1 MRVNTVRQL
10 KIRRLATESD
20 DSKHELRAAL
30 LPGNHELFDQRFSM
44 LLLCCTTFDQKA
56 IRRLGEG
63 NVTAARKLDDLPGH
77 CGVQLLATI
86 CEHRGHSLLWHRD
99 PLEDWNQL
107 AEAALFARELHQ
119 LRQDLLGCSGER
131 HRQLAPLPP
140 RDCEQLEGG
149 ESFLELLHPQ
159 SRLHDNDSGSHGET
173 HTVFP
178 HLGSE
183 GFDLL
188 EVPRREVHTQNDFV
202 GSLIWCPITAWEHA
216 KNPLH
221 HLNVHSLPESL
232 QELIDHHHVVFVS
245 ILLESGLKFGD
256 DLWCFLSRSTH
267 TLHNLRHLYWRELLE
282 FFQ

>member
-107 AEAALFARELHQ
+107 AEAALFARKLHQ

-149 ESFLELLHPQ
+149 ESFLELVQPQ
-159 SRLHDNDSGSHGET
+159 SSFHHSCGSSNGEA
-173 HTVFP
+173 HTIIP
-178 HLGSE
+178 HLRDQTLNIHKAAS
-183 GFDLL
+183 
-188 EVPRREVHTQNDFV
+188 REVHIEEDFV
-202 GSLIWCPITAWEHA
+202 GVLIWFPVQARKHVEYR
-216 KNPLH
+216 LH
-221 HLNVHSLPESL
+221 HLYIHPLPESL

-245 ILLESGLKFGD
+245 ILLESGVKFGD
-256 DLWCFLSRSTH
+256 DLWCFLSRSAH
-267 TLHNLRHLYWRELLE
+267 TLHHLHHLYWRELLE